1 MTHHQQQPDQAA
13 ANLLARVRGQA
24 PDIRANVR
32 RLAAFANVHACP
44 TAAVA
49 FAARVDTNRVL
60 AGTSMEMPYGQSPF
74 AIGRGVAFEAL
85 LRRHGHAELRRVL
98 TVGLATDFTFAAI
111 ENLREGY
118 PPNRAGLR
126 MRATVTQT
134 RMAEIAGRPAE
145 PVVLDGAVLQADIG
159 GLPAYFE
166 ADEMA
171 IGVGGQIIVGENK
184 SWPVVDG
191 KPTDEDALGAALDQ
205 AATYVLLGRR
215 TLEHAG
221 VDPALMSDSIVL
233 VTPRNTGL
241 APSLHRQ
248 DVASRI
254 RRIERLL
261 GAVPDIRETAKSTPA
276 SVTFDVVADTTRPE
290 GVRMEAFRQVTDELG
305 RVYEPASCLTSCGFA
320 WACRQC
326 LFAAGD
332 PDLVGGAVARA
343 LPGIASLSRVAELG
357 QGAPAST
364 AEVPAAVPLARAGRL
379 YDEIVPAPVPPTA
392 PPTAPTPTPTPD
404 DTPRRTA

>member
-1 MTHHQQQPDQAA
+1 MTRHQQPDSAA
-13 ANLLARVRGQA
+13 ATALARVRGQA
-24 PDIRANVR
+24 PEIRANVR
-32 RLAAFANVHACP
+32 RLAAFANVHSCP

-49 FAARVDTNRVL
+49 FAARIDTNRVL
-60 AGTSMEMPYGQSPF
+60 AGTSMEMPFGQSPF

-98 TVGLATDFTFAAI
+98 TLGLDTDFTFAAI

-118 PPNRAGLR
+118 PPNRTGLR

-134 RMAEIAGRPAE
+134 RMAEIAGGPAE
-145 PVVLDGAVLQADIG
+145 PVVLDGAVLEADIG
-159 GLPAYFE
+159 GLPAFFE

-205 AATYVLLGRR
+205 AATYVLLGRH
-215 TLEHAG
+215 TLQRSG
-221 VDPALMSDSIVL
+221 VDPSCMSDSVVL

-254 RRIERLL
+254 RRIQRLL
-261 GAVPDIRETAKSTPA
+261 SAVPDVQETAAATPA
-276 SVTFDVVADTTRPE
+276 SVTFGVVADTARPE
-290 GVRMEAFRQVTDELG
+290 SVRLDAFRDVTDVLG

-320 WACRQC
+320 WACRQR
-326 LFAAGD
+326 LFADAD
-332 PDLVGGAVARA
+332 PAVVGGAVARA
-343 LPGIASLSRVAELG
+343 LPGVASLSRVAELG
-357 QGAPAST
+357 QGAPASPVE
-364 AEVPAAVPLARAGRL
+364 APAAVPVARAGRL
-379 YDEIVPAPVPPTA
+379 YDELMPVPGQPE
-392 PPTAPTPTPTPD
+392 
-404 DTPRRTA
+404 RRTA

>member
-1 MTHHQQQPDQAA
+1 MTSLHQPQPGGPAVLD
-13 ANLLARVRGQA
+13 RVRGRA
-24 PDIRANVR
+24 PTTQANVR

-49 FAARVDTNRVL
+49 FAARIDTSKVL
-60 AGTSMEMPYGQSPF
+60 AGTSMAMPFGQSPF

-85 LRRHGHAELRRVL
+85 LRKHGHAELRRVL
-98 TVGLATDFTFAAI
+98 TEGLGTDFSYAAI
-111 ENLREGY
+111 ENLREGFQ
-118 PPNRAGLR
+118 PNRAGLA
-126 MRATVTQT
+126 MRATVTST
-134 RMAEIAGRPAE
+134 RMAEIAEAPQE
-145 PVVLDGAVLQADIG
+145 PVVLDGAVLRADIG
-159 GLPAYFE
+159 GLPGFFE

-191 KPTDEDALGAALDQ
+191 RPTDEDALGAALDQ
-205 AATYVLLGRR
+205 AATYVLMGRR
-215 TLEHAG
+215 TLEQHG
-221 VDPALMSDSIVL
+221 VDPACMSDDVVL

-241 APSLHRQ
+241 APALHRQ

-261 GAVPDIRETAKSTPA
+261 SVVPDVQETAASTPS
-276 SVTFDVVADTTRPE
+276 SVTFDTIADTGVPE
-290 GVRMEAFRQVTDELG
+290 RQRLDAFRAVTDELG

-326 LFAAGD
+326 LFADGD
-332 PDLVGGAVARA
+332 PAVIGGSIARA

-357 QGAPAST
+357 QGAPASPT
-364 AEVPAAVPLARAGRL
+364 EEPAATPLARAGRL
-379 YDEIVPAPVPPTA
+379 YDETADVPPIA
-392 PPTAPTPTPTPD
+392 R
-404 DTPRRTA
+404 RRTA